1 MRFVLAVLLIGSAL
15 ASADPKPD
23 VGSRPDDKAKVVV
36 PHIKGMSEAQR
47 GVEITPSIDYWN
59 NPDNA
64 VTKAP
69 SFGGGT
75 SLGMVQRPPM
85 HNDMRPYSE
94 GGMVIRPPITGD
106 DMVIVPGASWLPG
119 GTQLRGFWNL
129 LQYGIDRGLEK
140 LIPSAGST

>member
-1 MRFVLAVLLIGSAL
+1 MRFVLAVLLIGSA
-15 ASADPKPD
+15 SADPKPD
-23 VGSRPDDKAKVVV
+23 AKPPNDKATVV